1 MWAASVLLNPFHG
14 KIYQFPLPYKGQL
27 PVAKHYLTDR
37 MHTFKGFSDFGK
49 VFSIHEEG
57 VVSLPHA
64 LTVFDNSAEIWI
76 LAPVSTGTNRRH
88 GGLSF
93 GKTGPLITRIL
104 HPLIPWVLLQKCSAN
119 GSVPCAATTRPD
131 LWQPTENTPNT

>member
-64 LTVFDNSAEIWI
+64 LTVFDNSAEFCTVM
-76 LAPVSTGTNRRH
+76 LA
-88 GGLSF
+88 
-93 GKTGPLITRIL
+93 RIGRSY
-104 HPLIPWVLLQKCSAN
+104 IC
-119 GSVPCAATTRPD
+119 
-131 LWQPTENTPNT
+131 